1 LANRS
6 LTPVNNP
13 LSLALAQSRP
23 KLRLAGRSFLAFVLE
38 PWAPVTDWLAD
49 LDAVAHQSFAFFAN
63 RAVVLDLG
71 ALQPDRTEAEALLAA
86 LKARSIRVIA
96 VEGVPA
102 DLLGAALAPL
112 ATGVASAKI
121 IEFPGGEA
129 REAEAAPATATV
141 PPAAAAAPASMVLD
155 KPVRSGQSI
164 YFPEGDVTVIG
175 SVSSGA
181 EVIAGG
187 SIHIYGALRGRAV
200 AGATGDGNARIVCR
214 RYHAELVAID
224 GNYMTAEE
232 SPHKYV
238 GKPVHIRLQGGSL
251 LTQVLE

>member
-1 LANRS
+1 M
-6 LTPVNNP
+6 
-13 LSLALAQSRP
+13 SLALAQSRP

-38 PWAPVTDWLAD
+38 PWAPVSDWLAD

-63 RAVVLDLG
+63 RAVVLDLS
-71 ALQPDRTEAEALLAA
+71 ALDPDRAEAEALLAA
-86 LKARSIRVIA
+86 LRARSIRVIA
-96 VEGVPA
+96 VEGVAP
-102 DLLGAALAPL
+102 DLLGPSLSPL

-121 IEFPGGEA
+121 IEFPGGET
-129 REAEAAPATATV
+129 RESEAEPAAAPA
-141 PPAAAAAPASMVLD
+141 PAVAAPASMVLD

-164 YFPEGDVTVIG
+164 YFPDGDVTVIG

-187 SIHIYGALRGRAV
+187 SIHVYGALRGRAV
-200 AGATGDGNARIVCR
+200 AGATGDENARIVCR

-232 SPHKYV
+232 SPQKFI

>member
-1 LANRS
+1 MS
-6 LTPVNNP
+6 
-13 LSLALAQSRP
+13 
-23 KLRLAGRSFLAFVLE
+23 
-38 PWAPVTDWLAD
+38 DWLAD

-63 RAVVLDLG
+63 RAVVLDLS
-71 ALQPDRTEAEALLAA
+71 ALRPDKAEAEALLAA
-86 LKARSIRVIA
+86 LRARSIRVIA

-102 DLLGAALAPL
+102 DLVGPSLSPL

-121 IEFPGGEA
+121 IEFPGGET
-129 REAEAAPATATV
+129 RESESEATAAP
-141 PPAAAAAPASMVLD
+141 AAAAPASMVLD
-155 KPVRSGQSI
+155 KPVRSGQSV
-164 YFPEGDVTVIG
+164 YFPDGDVTVIG

-232 SPHKYV
+232 NAQKLI